1 MSLSAQLAE
10 YISAC
15 FTGLWIQSHEHED
28 ALREIAG
35 LCREQDW
42 RLAAWNVE
50 QGLRIP
56 GADSPA
62 DPGGAD
68 PLAAIRSLGALASP
82 DSSALLVLEN
92 FHRFTQSAEVVQA
105 LAQQITAGK
114 QTRCFVIVLSSVV
127 QIPTELEKLFVVVEH
142 ELPGREQLEEI
153 ARGIATEDGEL
164 PEGDQLETVL
174 DAAAGLTRYEA
185 EGAYSLSLVRD
196 SQIRPQTI
204 WEQKSQM
211 LKKSGLLSLH
221 RGGER
226 FDTLGGLDALKS
238 FCLRAMRRQGHQDP
252 LRRPRGALLLG
263 VPGTGKSAFCKALGA
278 ETNRPT
284 LILDIGSLMG
294 SLVGSTEANVRR
306 ALSMID
312 AMAPCVCMLDEV
324 EKALSG
330 VGSSGQTDSGV
341 SARLFGSMLTW
352 LNDHQSDVFTIC
364 TCNDISK
371 LPPEFARAGRFD
383 GVFFLDLPDVT
394 QKRAIWRIYLEL
406 FGLDPK
412 QPRPVDADWTGA
424 EIRSACRLAA
434 LLDCSLV
441 EAAQNVVPVA
451 RTAHESVERLR
462 TWASGRCLDADSPG
476 GIYNRNPNVVS
487 KPGRKVRRAEPSN
500 N

>member
-1 MSLSAQLAE
+1 MNLSAQLAE

-28 ALREIAG
+28 ALREIG
-35 LCREQDW
+35 QLCREQDW

-56 GADSPA
+56 GADSTA

-68 PLAAIRSLGALASP
+68 PLAAIRSLGTLASP

-127 QIPTELEKLFVVVEH
+127 HIPTEVEKLFVVLEH
-142 ELPGREQLEEI
+142 ELPSRDQLEEI
-153 ARGIATEDGEL
+153 ARGIATEEGEL

-185 EGAYSLSLVRD
+185 EGSFALSLVRD
-196 SQIRPQTI
+196 GEIRPRTI
-204 WEQKSQM
+204 WDQKSQM

-226 FDTLGGLDALKS
+226 FDALGGLEALKS
-238 FCLRAMRRQGHQDP
+238 FCLRAMRRQGQRDP

-278 ETNRPT
+278 ETDRPT
-284 LILDIGSLMG
+284 LILDVGSLMG
-294 SLVGSTEANVRR
+294 SLVGSTESNVRQ
-306 ALSMID
+306 ALKMID
-312 AMAPCVCMLDEV
+312 AMAPCVCMIDEV
-324 EKALSG
+324 EKALAG

-341 SARLFGSMLTW
+341 SARLFGSLLTW
-352 LNDHQSDVFTIC
+352 LNDHESDVFTVC

-371 LPPEFARAGRFD
+371 LPPEFARAERFD

-394 QKRAIWRIYLEL
+394 QKRAIWRIFVDL

-412 QPRPVDADWTGA
+412 QPKPVDADWTGA
-424 EIRSACRLAA
+424 EIRACCRLAA
-434 LLDCSLV
+434 LLDVPLI

-462 TWASGRCLDADSPG
+462 TWASGRCLNADAPG
-476 GIYNRNPNVVS
+476 GIYSRNPNVVS
-487 KPGRKVRRAEPSN
+487 KPGRRVRRGDPSSN
-500 N
+500 

>member
-1 MSLSAQLAE
+1 MTLSTQLAE

-15 FTGLWIQSHEHED
+15 FTGLWVQSHEHED

-62 DPGGAD
+62 DPSGAD

-114 QTRCFVIVLSSVV
+114 QTRCFVIVLSPLV
-127 QIPTELEKLFVVVEH
+127 QIPTELEKLFVAVEH
-142 ELPGREQLEEI
+142 ELPGREQLEAI
-153 ARGIATEDGEL
+153 ARGIATEEGEL
-164 PEGDQLETVL
+164 PAGDGLETAL
-174 DAAAGLTRYEA
+174 DAAAGLTRSEA
-185 EGAYSLSLVRD
+185 EGALSLSIVRD
-196 SQIRPQTI
+196 GRIRPQTI
-204 WEQKSQM
+204 WEQKAQM
-211 LKKSGLLSLH
+211 LKKSGLLSLY
-221 RGGER
+221 RGGEW
-226 FDTLGGLDALKS
+226 FDTLGGLDALKT

-284 LILDIGSLMG
+284 LILDVGSLMG

-306 ALSMID
+306 ALKMID
-312 AMAPCVCMLDEV
+312 AMAPCVCMIDEV

-341 SARLFGSMLTW
+341 SARLFGTFLTW

-371 LPPEFARAGRFD
+371 LPPEFARAERFD
-383 GVFFLDLPDVT
+383 GVV
-394 QKRAIWRIYLEL
+394 RCWM
-406 FGLDPK
+406 
-412 QPRPVDADWTGA
+412 
-424 EIRSACRLAA
+424 AA
-434 LLDCSLV
+434 
-441 EAAQNVVPVA
+441 
-451 RTAHESVERLR
+451 
-462 TWASGRCLDADSPG
+462 
-476 GIYNRNPNVVS
+476 
-487 KPGRKVRRAEPSN
+487 
-500 N
+500 